1 MDDRPKRVSDT
12 ERSILE
18 VLWRADAST
27 ASDIA
32 AELYPEPGKG
42 RSKAATVHSLL
53 ERLEKKGW
61 VERDRST
68 YPHSFRAVLTRDR
81 YVASEL
87 ERVAEQVCDGSLTPL
102 LLSLAGR
109 AKLSAEERE
118 RIQALLDR
126 PDGTERGE
134 ADRDGEPSR

>member
-1 MDDRPKRVSDT
+1 MPERPKRVSDT

-18 VLWRADAST
+18 VLWEKDLTT
-27 ASDIA
+27 ASEICSA
-32 AELYPEPGKG
+32 LYPDARGS

-53 ERLEKKGW
+53 ERLERKGL

-68 YPHSFRAVLTRDR
+68 YPHGFRAVLTRDL

-109 AKLSAEERE
+109 AKLSEEERS
-118 RIQALLDR
+118 RILALL
-126 PDGTERGE
+126 E
-134 ADRDGEPSR
+134 AESGEPKEREP